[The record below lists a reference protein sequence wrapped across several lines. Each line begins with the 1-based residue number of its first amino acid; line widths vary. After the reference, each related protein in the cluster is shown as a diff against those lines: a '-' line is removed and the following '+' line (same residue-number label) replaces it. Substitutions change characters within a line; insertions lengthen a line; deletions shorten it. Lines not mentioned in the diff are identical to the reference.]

1 MDAQSLIAATTFF
14 QGQPPLPPTVG
25 PALDQMHK
33 NYVESLLQG
42 GNLIDVDVNGVT
54 LKADANK
61 LVGFYKFMFDRH
73 DIWHRR
79 FILGQ
84 AAPWTIDPILKVWK
98 FTNVWREL
106 DRGTVYLLDAL
117 RDRSREGY
125 RNCVGDLWHIM
136 HYRLFNNWEAH
147 KALGGFVPYDQ
158 WNYDDW
164 YKRLRAHHAAGNT
177 VLCMSH
183 NTCCYT
189 GLPGGDKIERVCMIA
204 KRVHE
209 TAKDTL
215 EKINQARSLEQVFDV
230 IRAVKG
236 YGPFLAYEVVSDI
249 LYTGLTPFGVND
261 WANAGPGAMNGINR
275 IFLPVS
281 EKQRGKKMPFL
292 DIMQWLRL
300 NQDTGFEAVKKLFGC
315 DFKSIAWQ
323 GRPLDLR
330 CIEHQLCEYSKIVK
344 LYQGNGRNFSGHVKP
359 IDRGPADFERM
370 KAIF

>member
-1 MDAQSLIAATTFF
+1 MDVKELTAATTFYD
-14 QGQPPLPPTVG
+14 GPPLPPTIG

-33 NYVESLLQG
+33 NYVEALLKG
-42 GNLIDVDVNGVT
+42 GNEIEIPELG
-54 LKADANK
+54 LRADANK

-73 DIWHRR
+73 DVWHRR
-79 FILGQ
+79 FIRNMSR
-84 AAPWTIDPILKVWK
+84 PWTIDPILKVWK

-117 RDRSREGY
+117 RDPSREGY
-125 RNCVGDLWHIM
+125 RNCVGDLWSIM

-189 GLPGGDKIERVCMIA
+189 GLPGSDKIERVCLIA
-204 KRVHE
+204 KRVHD
-209 TAKDTL
+209 TAQDTL
-215 EKINQARSLEQVFDV
+215 DGINNARSLEQVFDV
-230 IRAVKG
+230 IRAVRG

-249 LYTGLTPFGVND
+249 LYTGITPFSVND
-261 WANAGPGAMNGINR
+261 WANAGPGAMNGIAR
-275 IFLPVS
+275 IFHPMS

-292 DIMQWLRL
+292 DIMQWLRT
-300 NQDTGFEAVKKLFGC
+300 NQKTGFDAVKFLFGC
-315 DFKSIAWQ
+315 DFESIAWQ
-323 GRPLDLR
+323 RRPLDLR

-359 IDRGPADFERM
+359 IDRGPDDFERM
-370 KAIF
+370 KALF